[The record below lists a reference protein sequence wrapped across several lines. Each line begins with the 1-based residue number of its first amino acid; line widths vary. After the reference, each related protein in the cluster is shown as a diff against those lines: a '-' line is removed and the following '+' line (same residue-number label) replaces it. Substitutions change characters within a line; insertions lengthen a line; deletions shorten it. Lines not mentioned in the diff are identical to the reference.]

1 MELSVKKCDRGIKP
15 HILALDIGAGSKKFA
30 RAMRR
35 MNPHVSFTLFCGDVF
50 WRFPKDHNTI
60 LSILERKKSGIFK
73 LVSYY
78 ENLSPFPFAS
88 LDLIAINAPHPLSS
102 PKRSFFREAERVLR
116 PGGILYF
123 GHTMYN
129 WIKFQDDDSAFDLVN
144 EGTRFPA
151 CIDLHI
157 AANNIRLKLPMSPVM
172 KSNLKHK
179 KIKQK
184 RPDLYPS
191 DYLYKDVSVNPGYRA
206 WRKS

>member
-1 MELSVKKCDRGIKP
+1 MEFIKKENRQI
-15 HILALDIGAGSKKFA
+15 HMLALDIGAGSTKFA
-30 RAMRR
+30 RAMHG
-35 MNPHVSFTLFCGDVF
+35 MNPHVSFTFFCGDVS
-50 WRFPKDHNTI
+50 WRFPKDYNTI
-60 LSILERKKSGIFK
+60 LSILERKKSGVFK

-78 ENLSPFPFAS
+78 ENLSPFPPAS
-88 LDLIAINAPHPLSS
+88 LNLITINSPHPLSS
-102 PKRSFFREAERVLR
+102 PKSNFFTEAERVLS

-129 WIKFQDDDSAFDLVN
+129 WIRFQGDDSAFDLVN

-151 CIDLHI
+151 HVDLHI

-179 KIKQK
+179 KMKQR

-191 DYLYKDVSVNPGYRA
+191 NYLYKGVSVNPGYKA